1 MKGSDHAKYLAL
13 DLAMENNAMNNKTH
27 AVNILTGKSISRRAV
42 LRGLGATLA
51 LPLLDAMTP
60 AFAQAKSVIAP
71 VHRFQTFYVPNGMAM
86 DYWTPA
92 TVGRNFEL
100 TPILKPLAQFR
111 EQMLVISGLK
121 ANWNLAHAG
130 AGGSFLTGVTQ
141 GGKNEVDILAAVSV
155 DQMLARE
162 LGKQTQ
168 LSSLELSMDAPALA
182 GACTVNLSCVYTHTL
197 SWRGEREPLPMEHN
211 PRAVFERLF
220 GDSGSTGQA
229 AREARFREQTSIL
242 DAVLG
247 RLNGLQNKLGAQ
259 DRHLINGYTESIRNV
274 EQRIQKAEE
283 QRDLELPE
291 LMQPAGVPP
300 VFEDHLALMQDLQV
314 LALQTDLTRVITF
327 MMSKEQSARPYPQI
341 GVPDAHHPLSHHN
354 NNPELVER
362 MSRINSYHTQLFANY
377 LSKLAATPD
386 GEGSLLDNMTI
397 LYGCG
402 ISNSTN
408 HSGVNLP
415 ILLVGGGAGWLQGG
429 QHLHFDKEPTMADL
443 LLTLMDQYQ
452 LPLDHIGGS
461 TGRLSLNGAA
471 A

>member
-1 MKGSDHAKYLAL
+1 MKGSDYAKYLAL

-27 AVNILTGKSISRRAV
+27 AVNIVTGKSISRRAV

-141 GGKNEVDILAAVSV
+141 GGKNEVDILAAVSI

-247 RLNGLQNKLGAQ
+247 RLNSLQNKLGAQ

-461 TGRLSLNGAA
+461 TGRLSLNGTAA
-471 A
+471 